1 MSVCTHCIMH
11 VCDICVLYQYIV
23 HIVSVSDCI
32 SMLRPQLHTTIILSA
47 RFFVPCPAA
56 APAFL
61 LNTCNVLGDLH
72 LTTKRQCGRCI
83 ERGGRCIEPG
93 ALSTSEFVSSSGSAE
108 VASHASTSTTAQ
120 QVQGWLMPAE
130 RLFTDFRCVSLMGIG
145 DIGFDMFHISER
157 CPLIFE

>member
-1 MSVCTHCIMH
+1 MHACDIIIMCIVSVYCAHCIR
-11 VCDICVLYQYIV
+11 LYQYAATSITYNN
-23 HIVSVSDCI
+23 HTFRSLFRALSRSRAC
-32 SMLRPQLHTTIILSA
+32 LFAYYLQRPEWSICEH
-47 RFFVPCPAA
+47 
-56 APAFL
+56 
-61 LNTCNVLGDLH
+61 
-72 LTTKRQCGRCI
+72 KWQCGRCI

-108 VASHASTSTTAQ
+108 VASHASTSATAQ

-130 RLFTDFRCVSLMGIG
+130 RLFRRNGIG

>member
-32 SMLRPQLHTTIILSA
+32 SMLRPQLHTTTILSA

-72 LTTKRQCGRCI
+72 VTTKRQCGRCI

-130 RLFTDFRCVSLMGIG
+130 RLFRCDGIG
-145 DIGFDMFHISER
+145 DIGFGMFHISER